1 MSRYHGEQSWHEIR
15 HQALQGWRDLSEDDF
30 EALRAIRRE
39 HEVRE
44 RHERSR
50 SRRERQTDY
59 HDVEQH

>member
-44 RHERSR
+44 RHQRSR
-50 SRRERQTDY
+50 SRRERQTEY
-59 HDVEQH
+59 RDVEQR

>member
-59 HDVEQH
+59 PDIEQH